1 MYDFSANDVFEM
13 AEQMERNG
21 ADFYKDAA
29 QAAGNETVKNMLSR
43 LAAMEEAHEK
53 TFAALRSGLG
63 DADKAATVFDPD
75 GQSTQYLQALVK
87 TKVFFEK
94 EIDITSLEGV
104 LISAIGAEKDSIIFY
119 LGMRDAVPEGKGKE
133 RIDAIIKEE
142 MGHVQILSQ
151 ELVKLNK

>member
-1 MYDFSANDVFEM
+1 M
-13 AEQMERNG
+13 
-21 ADFYKDAA
+21 
-29 QAAGNETVKNMLSR
+29 
-43 LAAMEEAHEK
+43 
-53 TFAALRSGLG
+53 
-63 DADKAATVFDPD
+63 
-75 GQSTQYLQALVK
+75 
-87 TKVFFEK
+87 
-94 EIDITSLEGV
+94 EGV